1 MTMNLELLISMSNE
15 ELRRALDRLR
25 KAGEEQHADDIAAI
39 ERELARREPHDGDWD
54 IDFQ

>member
-1 MTMNLELLISMSNE
+1 MELLISMSNE

>member
-1 MTMNLELLISMSNE
+1 MTMNLELLISMSN
-15 ELRRALDRLR
+15 
-25 KAGEEQHADDIAAI
+25 EEQHADDIAAI